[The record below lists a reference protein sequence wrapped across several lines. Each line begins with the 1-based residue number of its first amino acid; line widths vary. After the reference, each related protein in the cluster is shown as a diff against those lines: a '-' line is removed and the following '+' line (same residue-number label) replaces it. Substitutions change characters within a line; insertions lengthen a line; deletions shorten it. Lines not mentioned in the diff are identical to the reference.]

1 MDSFFL
7 AWWMWLVVGVVLL
20 LAEMAAP
27 GGFYLFFFGVGAIVV
42 GLVAAAGLAGPL
54 WLQLLLFAVVSVVA
68 LLLFRQRILE
78 AFHKPGKEVD
88 SMVGETG
95 LLVADL
101 AAGDTGKIELRGTVW
116 RARTTSGVALEKGQ
130 RCIVERVDGLMLWVR
145 EQGE

>member
-1 MDSFFL
+1 MDTFFL

-27 GGFYLFFFGVGAIVV
+27 GGFYLFFFGVGAMVV

-54 WLQLLLFAVVSVVA
+54 WLQLLLFAAVSVVA

-88 SMVGETG
+88 TMVGEAG
-95 LLVADL
+95 VLVADL
-101 AAGDTGKIELRGTVW
+101 AAGDVGKIELRGTVW
-116 RARTTSGVALEKGQ
+116 SARAAPGVALEKGQ

-145 EQGE
+145 GQGE